1 MLVEGGPF
9 RVLGGRETKY
19 GEGTLKGAEGRT
31 HTLCTGHAGW
41 MVRRMDRRRRLLRLS
56 IREVFVQ
63 SGAKRRMFGME
74 EKSPVRKYGHYAL
87 CY

>member
-9 RVLGGRETKY
+9 RVFGGERDEVW
-19 GEGTLKGAEGRT
+19 GWLSEGRRGT
-31 HTLCTGHAGW
+31 YTLCTGHAGW
-41 MVRRMDRRRRLLRLS
+41 MVRRMDRRRGLLRLS